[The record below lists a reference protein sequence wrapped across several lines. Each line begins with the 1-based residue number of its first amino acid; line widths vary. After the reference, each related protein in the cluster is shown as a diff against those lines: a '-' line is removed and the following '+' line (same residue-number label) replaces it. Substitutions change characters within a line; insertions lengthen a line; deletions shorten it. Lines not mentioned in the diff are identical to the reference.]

1 MIRRHFRVK
10 SFIADVGGYPGY
22 FLRNGDVRGLADW
35 FRAFSTGLRGKSF
48 GPLEDQKF

>member
-10 SFIADVGGYPGY
+10 SFIADVGGYLGY
-22 FLRNGDVRGLADW
+22 FLRSGDLRGLADW
-35 FRAFSTGLRGKSF
+35 FRAFSAGLRGKGF